1 MWLGL
6 SIYMHLLFFSIQDSI
21 QINHKKLIIEVAPQ
35 IGGRISSLQ
44 YNDLEVLKIKR
55 DDEHIMWGSTLWP
68 APQHA
73 WNWPPPPALD
83 KMPYEIVESNDQII
97 KVCSNNNAYL
107 GLQLCKTI
115 SPVAGKSAFE
125 ITYSYINNGSK
136 SIAIGFWENTRVPFN
151 GKAYW
156 LNDSTGELSNLE
168 FTEELTR
175 SKKIFIDHAKPIL
188 AYRNQGLLFIKIFPV
203 VTTIDIA
210 PEQSPIEIYYDP
222 NNKFV
227 ELENHSKYTTI
238 APGEEMNYQVTWY
251 LMPVEAG
258 DTVKKMIA
266 EIINQ

>member
-68 APQHA
+68 AP
-73 WNWPPPPALD
+73 
-83 KMPYEIVESNDQII
+83 
-97 KVCSNNNAYL
+97 
-107 GLQLCKTI
+107 
-115 SPVAGKSAFE
+115 
-125 ITYSYINNGSK
+125 
-136 SIAIGFWENTRVPFN
+136 
-151 GKAYW
+151 
-156 LNDSTGELSNLE
+156 
-168 FTEELTR
+168 
-175 SKKIFIDHAKPIL
+175 HAKPIL